1 VEGSKL
7 KVMKGYFTSIHI
19 INGTPRV
26 LIDVSTR
33 VLRTENFCDTLT
45 IEKNGFDQYIGR
57 SVIADYGNHRIYTI
71 EGIDTKMSPNSK
83 FSLKGQD
90 VTYKDFFKTHYGVE
104 IKNLR
109 QPMIRTSIKN
119 KIPKKINDKT
129 VMVEEKATIY
139 LVPELVKLTGME
151 DDERNNFQLMKRMA
165 EDTKMEP
172 Q

>member
-1 VEGSKL
+1 
-7 KVMKGYFTSIHI
+7 
-19 INGTPRV
+19 
-26 LIDVSTR
+26 
-33 VLRTENFCDTLT
+33 
-45 IEKNGFDQYIGR
+45 
-57 SVIADYGNHRIYTI
+57 
-71 EGIDTKMSPNSK
+71 
-83 FSLKGQD
+83 
-90 VTYKDFFKTHYGVE
+90 
-104 IKNLR
+104 
-109 QPMIRTSIKN
+109 MIRTSIKN